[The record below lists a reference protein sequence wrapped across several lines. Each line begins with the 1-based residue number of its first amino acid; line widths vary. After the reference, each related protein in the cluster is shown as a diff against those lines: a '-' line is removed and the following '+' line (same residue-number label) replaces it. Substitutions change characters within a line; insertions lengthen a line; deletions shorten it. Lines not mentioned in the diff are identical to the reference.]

1 MLESEFI
8 SYLKENGLRLSSHQL
23 EQLNLYQRL
32 LKSKNEVMNL
42 TSIVE
47 KEEVFEKHFLDSLLF
62 SFGEDFNNKK
72 GIDVGTGAGFPG
84 LVLAISYPNFK
95 VTLLEPLNKRCLFLK
110 EVVDKLKLDNVEIV
124 NARAEDYCK
133 DHMEEFDYAFARA
146 VSSLSILLE
155 IIIPLVKVNGYFI
168 ALKGKK
174 FQEEINENQNAL
186 KELNCHVEKVKESF
200 LPSEKDVRGNIFFKK
215 DQKTSKKY
223 PRNFSQIKK
232 RPL

>member
-1 MLESEFI
+1 M
-8 SYLKENGLRLSSHQL
+8 
-23 EQLNLYQRL
+23 
-32 LKSKNEVMNL
+32 
-42 TSIVE
+42 
-47 KEEVFEKHFLDSLLF
+47 
-62 SFGEDFNNKK
+62 
-72 GIDVGTGAGFPG
+72 
-84 LVLAISYPNFK
+84 
-95 VTLLEPLNKRCLFLK
+95 FLK

-174 FQEEINENQNAL
+174 FQEEINESQNAL

>member
-23 EQLNLYQRL
+23 EQLNLYQQL

-174 FQEEINENQNAL
+174 FQEEINESQNAL
-186 KELNCHVEKVKESF
+186 KELNCHVEKVKESC
-200 LPSEKDVRGNIFFKK
+200 LPSEKDVRGNILNKK
-215 DQKTSKKY
+215 EQKTSKKY

>member
-72 GIDVGTGAGFPG
+72 AVEYLD
-84 LVLAISYPNFK
+84 
-95 VTLLEPLNKRCLFLK
+95 K
-110 EVVDKLKLDNVEIV
+110 ESIYFERI
-124 NARAEDYCK
+124 
-133 DHMEEFDYAFARA
+133 
-146 VSSLSILLE
+146 SSLFN
-155 IIIPLVKVNGYFI
+155 K
-168 ALKGKK
+168 
-174 FQEEINENQNAL
+174 
-186 KELNCHVEKVKESF
+186 
-200 LPSEKDVRGNIFFKK
+200 
-215 DQKTSKKY
+215 
-223 PRNFSQIKK
+223 
-232 RPL
+232 

>member
-8 SYLKENGLRLSSHQL
+8 SYLKENGLRISSHQL

-155 IIIPLVKVNGYFI
+155 IIIPLVKVNTFLTSPMKLSDIFNIPIFI
-168 ALKGKK
+168 VT
-174 FQEEINENQNAL
+174 FSFSNA
-186 KELNCHVEKVKESF
+186 V
-200 LPSEKDVRGNIFFKK
+200 
-215 DQKTSKKY
+215 
-223 PRNFSQIKK
+223 
-232 RPL
+232 

>member
-84 LVLAISYPNFK
+84 LVLAISYTNFK

-146 VSSLSILLE
+146 VSILSILLE

-174 FQEEINENQNAL
+174 FQEEINGSQNAL

>member
-174 FQEEINENQNAL
+174 FQEEINESQNAL